1 MRGSDEIMAEYL
13 LKGAKMLGKT
23 CPECGSPL
31 FTVNGETYCVVCR
44 ENKAQTGKAANNA
57 NNANNSDN
65 TNSAKGSKAGRNTKK
80 TAQAGRHGHAA
91 TESESDMTAAK
102 LLADAADEECTDSSG
117 ECECGCEELRSEI
130 EAAMTILCR
139 RIKSDTRPED
149 CVALMQAVS
158 IGADILKKLE

>member
-1 MRGSDEIMAEYL
+1 MMRDSDEIMAEYL

-44 ENKAQTGKAANNA
+44 ENKAQSAKAATAAASANA
-57 NNANNSDN
+57 VNAADN
-65 TNSAKGSKAGRNTKK
+65 AKDTKAGRNRKK
-80 TAQAGRHGHAA
+80 TVPAGKSSV
-91 TESESDMTAAK
+91 TESESDMTARK
-102 LLADAADEECTDSSG
+102 LGENAEDEECTDSCG
-117 ECECGCEELRSEI
+117 ECGCGCEELRSGI

>member
-13 LKGAKMLGKT
+13 LKGAKMLGKS

-44 ENKAQTGKAANNA
+44 ENKAQTADAANNTNNSDHA
-57 NNANNSDN
+57 NNA
-65 TNSAKGSKAGRNTKK
+65 KGTKAGRNTKK
-80 TAQAGRHGHAA
+80 TAPAGRHGHAA
-91 TESESDMTAAK
+91 TVSEANMTAPK
-102 LLADAADEECTDSSG
+102 LPEDAADEECTDSCG
-117 ECECGCEELRSEI
+117 EYGCGCGCEELRSEI

>member
-44 ENKAQTGKAANNA
+44 ENKAQSAKAATSAVSANA
-57 NNANNSDN
+57 ADN
-65 TNSAKGSKAGRNTKK
+65 TKGAKAGRNTKR
-80 TAQAGRHGHAA
+80 TAPAGKSAV
-91 TESESDMTAAK
+91 TESESDMSAQK
-102 LLADAADEECTDSSG
+102 LRENAGDEECTDSCG
-117 ECECGCEELRSEI
+117 VCGCELRSEI
-130 EAAMTILCR
+130 EAAMTVLCR

-149 CVALMQAVS
+149 CVALMEALS
-158 IGADILKKLE
+158 IGADVLKKLE

>member
-44 ENKAQTGKAANNA
+44 ENKAQTGKAAASVNTATSANA
-57 NNANNSDN
+57 ANEAG
-65 TNSAKGSKAGRNTKK
+65 SAKGTKAGRNTKNTK
-80 TAQAGRHGHAA
+80 RTAPAGRPAV
-91 TESESDMTAAK
+91 TESEED
-102 LLADAADEECTDSSG
+102 TDSCG
-117 ECECGCEELRSEI
+117 ECGCGCGCEELRSGI

>member
-44 ENKAQTGKAANNA
+44 ENKAQSAKGANAANTAKAVNA
-57 NNANNSDN
+57 A
-65 TNSAKGSKAGRNTKK
+65 NSAKATKAGRNTKR
-80 TAQAGRHGHAA
+80 TAPAGKSVV
-91 TESESDMTAAK
+91 TESESDMSAQK
-102 LLADAADEECTDSSG
+102 LRENAGDEECTDSCG
-117 ECECGCEELRSEI
+117 GCGCELRSEI
-130 EAAMTILCR
+130 EAAMTVLCR

-149 CVALMQAVS
+149 CVALMEALS
-158 IGADILKKLE
+158 IGADVLKKLE

>member
-44 ENKAQTGKAANNA
+44 ENKAQSAKGANAANTANTAKAVNA
-57 NNANNSDN
+57 A
-65 TNSAKGSKAGRNTKK
+65 NSAKGAKAGRNGKR
-80 TAQAGRHGHAA
+80 TAPAGKSAV
-91 TESESDMTAAK
+91 TESESDMSAQK
-102 LLADAADEECTDSSG
+102 LRENAGDEECTDSCG
-117 ECECGCEELRSEI
+117 VCGCELRSEI
-130 EAAMTILCR
+130 EAAMTVLCR

-149 CVALMQAVS
+149 CVALMEALS
-158 IGADILKKLE
+158 IGADVLKKLE

>member
-65 TNSAKGSKAGRNTKK
+65 TNGAKGTKAGRNTKR
-80 TAQAGRHGHAA
+80 TAPAGRPAV
-91 TESESDMTAAK
+91 TESEED
-102 LLADAADEECTDSSG
+102 TDSCG
-117 ECECGCEELRSEI
+117 ECGCGCGCEELRSGI

>member
-44 ENKAQTGKAANNA
+44 ENKAQSAKAATSAVSANA
-57 NNANNSDN
+57 ADN
-65 TNSAKGSKAGRNTKK
+65 TKGAKAGRNGKR
-80 TAQAGRHGHAA
+80 ASPAGKSAV
-91 TESESDMTAAK
+91 TESESDMSAQK
-102 LLADAADEECTDSSG
+102 LRENAADEECTDS
-117 ECECGCEELRSEI
+117 CCGCGCELRSEI
-130 EAAMTILCR
+130 EAAMTVLCR

-149 CVALMQAVS
+149 CVALMEALS
-158 IGADILKKLE
+158 IGADVLKKLE